1 MSVMVKFRRQQLPDK
16 LLERT
21 VAVNIIE
28 NIKMAF
34 SSIAAQKTRAFLTTL
49 GIIIGVAAVIMVVAI
64 GQGAEQKLKEQIVG
78 VENIRDV
85 QFQPSEFDEAEN
97 PNIWWDW
104 KFTEQDIENIQALP
118 NVQSAVA
125 SSNNHTSI
133 MADEEQIETEING
146 INMHYLDLHAYE
158 ALEGELLKPIDFLTG
173 SRKAVITSMLAEQ
186 LFPNESA
193 VGQTVKVGAYPID
206 IIGVLAPSE
215 SVIRY
220 DYEQMMLPY
229 ETSKLIFF
237 TEGFDTLSIR
247 SETVEEVEMAVNE
260 AINLLNANHETI
272 DAYQSE
278 DRSQYIEAN
287 TTITQTLT
295 LIIGGIAGISLL
307 VGGIGVM
314 NIMLV
319 SVTERTREIGIRKSM
334 GATRGQILFQF
345 LIESVVLTALG
356 GMMGILLGAGFV
368 YLVGSGFD
376 LEVSLSPF
384 VIAIATAF
392 SLVVGIVFGLLPA
405 NKAARLDPVDSLRYE

>member
-1 MSVMVKFRRQQLPDK
+1 M
-16 LLERT
+16 ERT

-85 QFQPSEFDEAEN
+85 HFNPSELDEAEN

-104 KFTEQDIENIQALP
+104 KFTEQDIDSVQSLP

-133 MADEEQIETEING
+133 MANDEQVDTEING

-173 SRKAVITSMLAEQ
+173 SRKAVITSMLAER
-186 LFPNESA
+186 LFPYESA

-247 SETVEEVEMAVNE
+247 SETVEEVEMAVMD
-260 AINLLNANHETI
+260 AIDLLNANHETI

-287 TTITQTLT
+287 TTITKTLT

-376 LEVSLSPF
+376 LEVSLSPL